1 MPKEARSGGKIPA
14 VLLLDHRRGIPVW
27 GNEQPLE
34 VNRWGERAVL
44 VASTLDRGSRVLEGN
59 LRSYS
64 DDDPLHHMKRQ
75 AMVAGTTL
83 DAMAVYEVL
92 RCIEFLRSRPEVDP
106 ERITILGKGAVGI
119 NGLYAALLDGK
130 VERVVLESPPAG
142 HRDAPIYL
150 NVLRYTD
157 IPEVVGLLGER
168 VRLLGEI
175 PLAVRLAAERGGAK
189 IERFLD
195 DCLP

>member
-1 MPKEARSGGKIPA
+1 MIKQI
-14 VLLLDHRRGIPVW
+14 
-27 GNEQPLE
+27 
-34 VNRWGERAVL
+34 
-44 VASTLDRGSRVLEGN
+44 
-59 LRSYS
+59 
-64 DDDPLHHMKRQ
+64 Q

-92 RCIEFLRSRPEVDP
+92 RCLEFLRSREEIDP

-130 VERVVLESPPAG
+130 VERVVLESPTAS

-157 IPEVVGLLGER
+157 IPEVVGLLGEK

-175 PLAVRLAAERGGAK
+175 PLAVRLAVEQSGAK
-189 IERFLD
+189 IEEFLD